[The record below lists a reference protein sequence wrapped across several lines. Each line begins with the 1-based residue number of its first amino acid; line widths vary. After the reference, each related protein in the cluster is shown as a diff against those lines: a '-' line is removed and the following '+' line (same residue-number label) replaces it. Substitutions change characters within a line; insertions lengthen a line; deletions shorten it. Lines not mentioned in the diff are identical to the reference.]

1 MYKEKQKR
9 RSAMNMSN
17 GTSRQD
23 LLPDSYKRNRSLPTP
38 ISPFKRI
45 ALDDNLAIAL
55 VFNTD
60 KQMYI
65 YFEMTFVLYSENQE
79 Q

>member
-1 MYKEKQKR
+1 MVPVTFKHLFYQLLHQKP
-9 RSAMNMSN
+9 AGIGWMQKD
-17 GTSRQD
+17 T
-23 LLPDSYKRNRSLPTP
+23 
-38 ISPFKRI
+38 RI

-55 VFNTD
+55 AFNTD

-65 YFEMTFVLYSENQE
+65 NFEMTFVLYSENQE

>member
-1 MYKEKQKR
+1 MVPVTFKHLFHQ
-9 RSAMNMSN
+9 
-17 GTSRQD
+17 
-23 LLPDSYKRNRSLPTP
+23 LLHQQPAGIGWML
-38 ISPFKRI
+38 RI

-65 YFEMTFVLYSENQE
+65 DFEMTFLLHSENQE
-79 Q
+79 QWMKILEKTSRK